1 MTHWKVYVYTNDF
14 STTLEA
20 TWNGVRVGHLTKR
33 ESQQFGDRH
42 FSLTKLSER
51 ITGNLFLLILH
62 LSKFKNISTQVQTI
76 WIAKENPLNGS
87 FWSKTVPLLQR
98 PDLFTTL
105 LAKFLSSIQPNSR
118 PISFKIHYV
127 QLFPSLL
134 KIKLHNAFKH
144 NTTIIQEII
153 ISIKFLDNVNQ
164 ISEIQACMVI
174 NMIYFLCI

>member
-1 MTHWKVYVYTNDF
+1 MASFGQKPFHSCRDLTCSQVYWQNSFHTAEF
-14 STTLEA
+14 
-20 TWNGVRVGHLTKR
+20 
-33 ESQQFGDRH
+33 
-42 FSLTKLSER
+42 
-51 ITGNLFLLILH
+51 
-62 LSKFKNISTQVQTI
+62 QT
-76 WIAKENPLNGS
+76 
-87 FWSKTVPLLQR
+87 
-98 PDLFTTL
+98 
-105 LAKFLSSIQPNSR
+105 
-118 PISFKIHYV
+118 SFKIHYV